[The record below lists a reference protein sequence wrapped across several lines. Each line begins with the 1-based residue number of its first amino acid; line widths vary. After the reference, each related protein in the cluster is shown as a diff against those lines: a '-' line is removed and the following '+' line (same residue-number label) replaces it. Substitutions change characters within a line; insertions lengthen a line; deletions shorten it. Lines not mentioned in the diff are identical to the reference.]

1 MLLAFFF
8 WAWGHGTRSTVTIRI
23 GQIEYANCTPIFAA
37 LHDNF
42 DCGNYR
48 FIKGVPAQL
57 NGMLHR
63 GEIDVCPSSSIEYGK
78 SPESYLLL
86 PDISISSVGPVKS
99 VLLFSRLPIEELD
112 NRSIALTTESDT
124 SVNLL
129 KIILAKR
136 YGFTNLFERSSL
148 PLPEALKNYSA
159 LLLIGDAALR
169 ESMANR
175 DLFVYDLGELW
186 LGFTGLPFVFA
197 LWMVTRAAAEQKRGE
212 MQSLV
217 VRLLAA
223 KQRAY
228 DSYGDI
234 ADRCRER
241 EWIGK
246 EALVDYWRTIS
257 YDLTPR
263 HLEGAA
269 TFFRYAKELQLL
281 REEPEIR
288 IFA

>member
-1 MLLAFFF
+1 M
-8 WAWGHGTRSTVTIRI
+8 TIRI

-37 LHDNF
+37 LCDNF

-48 FIKGVPAQL
+48 FVKGVPAQL

-63 GEIDVCPSSSIEYGK
+63 GEIDVCPSSSIEYCK
-78 SPESYLLL
+78 SPEGYLLL
-86 PDISISSVGPVKS
+86 PGISISSVGPVKS
-99 VLLFSRLPIEELD
+99 VLLFSRLPIEEL
-112 NRSIALTTESDT
+112 NNHTIALTTESDT

-136 YGFTNLFERSSL
+136 YGFSNLFERSPL
-148 PLPEALKNYSA
+148 PLPEAMKNYSA

-169 ESMANR
+169 ESMASR

-197 LWMVTRAAAEQKRGE
+197 LWMVTRAAAEHKRGE
-212 MQSLV
+212 VQSLAA
-217 VRLLAA
+217 RLLAS

-228 DSYGDI
+228 ASYGDI

-241 EWIGK
+241 EWMGR

-257 YDLTPR
+257 YDLTAS

-269 TFFRYAKELQLL
+269 RFFRYARELRLIEAVPEL
-281 REEPEIR
+281 RM
-288 IFA
+288 FA